1 MMVLLIPS
9 GIILPEWQLQGVS
22 IRDFLLSLTLGTV
35 VFSIF
40 VKTIT
45 IAPLIRHF
53 RIDKLHDIEEF
64 EYVE

>member
-40 VKTIT
+40 VKTT
-45 IAPLIRHF
+45 A
-53 RIDKLHDIEEF
+53 KLS
-64 EYVE
+64 

>member
-35 VFSIF
+35 IFSIF

-53 RIDKLHDIEEF
+53 
-64 EYVE
+64 